1 LPCLKQNSSFKAGF
15 AEALDRLKE
24 KKANANR
31 FLRQTLNNYIHNY
44 ESLNL
49 FPVKRKLGSKMEKSL
64 SNLKQKIISY
74 LCTYG
79 NTKET
84 DLINYGVQRLGIS
97 EANMVKLIDE
107 MASSGRIERILHK
120 ELEPAVTYV
129 KQGSLV
135 TFGLKL
141 QAISDSLELG
151 EITNQQIE
159 EIKEILDKAK
169 AIAKK
174 RMKRKINAID

>member
-1 LPCLKQNSSFKAGF
+1 
-15 AEALDRLKE
+15 
-24 KKANANR
+24 
-31 FLRQTLNNYIHNY
+31 
-44 ESLNL
+44 
-49 FPVKRKLGSKMEKSL
+49 MEKSFSYL
-64 SNLKQKIISY
+64 EQKIISY
-74 LCTYG
+74 LCSYG

-84 DLINYGVQRLGIS
+84 DLIAYGVQKMGIS
-97 EANMVKLIDE
+97 KEDMAKLIDE
-107 MASSGRIERILHK
+107 MVFCGRIERILHK

-135 TFGLKL
+135 PFGLEL
-141 QAISDSLELG
+141 QAISDSLELR

-174 RMKRKINAID
+174 RIERKINATD